1 MTGNSWL
8 DWVILTFSLFNTILL
23 VWLGMTVQLN
33 AEKRTWGVW
42 LGAVGLFVG
51 AAFFVS
57 HTALV
62 SQPLFPLSDST
73 DFWWHA
79 GWGPVIFAPFS
90 WYVVVLWYAG
100 YWDDPRT
107 GLYNRHHFWMVV
119 IAVITVLLVGLLLFG
134 NPLPTVAS
142 LDKFLPDP
150 IPSVAGIPL
159 LILMYPI
166 YILLCIGLAL
176 DALLRPGVS
185 GRLMGDQA
193 RWRARPWLIGTS
205 ITLMG
210 VCLLVGW
217 VMIWLY
223 SLLETP
229 ISWQMISGPVILS
242 LARFDG
248 VISALIGLAILLLGQ
263 AIVSYEIFTGRT
275 LPRRGFLRQWQN
287 AVLLAAYVSCVVA
300 GSLIFHVRPVYSLLL
315 TVLLMTVSYAL
326 FSWRAGAERE
336 QLTSQLRPFVTSQR
350 LFDRLLEDGSAG
362 GESGMQALFDA
373 LCRDILDVRQ
383 ACLVALGPLA
393 PLAGPPLIY
402 PSGAAFKMPDLT
414 EITAQIGTPPK
425 IGLQLNPQQY
435 SGLAWAVPLWS
446 ERGLIGV
453 LLMGE
458 KCDGGFY
465 AEEEILIARSSGER
479 FIDNAASEEIARRL
493 MDLQRQRLIESQ
505 VLDRQTRRVLHDDV
519 LPLLHA
525 SLLQLNS
532 SGGAGAGDSQDTCE
546 AIESLSKAHRQI
558 SDLLHDMPFT
568 NPPEVAR
575 LGLVEALHHLILD
588 EFGQAFDQTFWNVDE
603 EAQQRA
609 MRISALQAQVLY
621 YAAREAVRNAARYAR
636 SGSKTAV
643 LSLNLSLLWKDG
655 LIVVVEDNGG
665 SLAEAPAQGNGHGQG
680 LALHST
686 MMAVAGGTLSIESQP
701 GIFTRVLLTLP
712 ASDC

>member
-1 MTGNSWL
+1 MTGNNWL

-42 LGAVGLFVG
+42 LGAAGLFVG

-90 WYVVVLWYAG
+90 WYVIVLWYAG
-100 YWDDPRT
+100 YWDDQRA
-107 GLYNRHHFWMVV
+107 GLHNRHHFWMVV
-119 IAVITVLLVGLLLFG
+119 MMVITVLLVGLLLFG

-142 LDKFLPDP
+142 LGKFLSDP

-159 LILMYPI
+159 LIVVYPV

-176 DALLRPGVS
+176 DALLRPGPS

-193 RWRARPWLIGTS
+193 RGRARPWLIGTS

-223 SLLETP
+223 TLLQTP
-229 ISWQMISGPVILS
+229 ISWEMISGPVILS

-248 VISALIGLAILLLGQ
+248 VISVLISLAILLLGQ

-336 QLTSQLRPFVTSQR
+336 QLTSRLRPFVTSQR
-350 LFDRLLEDGSAG
+350 LFDRLLDDGTAG
-362 GESGMQALFDA
+362 AEPGMQASFDA
-373 LCRDILDVRQ
+373 LCRDILDVKQ

-402 PSGAAFKMPDLT
+402 PPGTVFSMPDLAD
-414 EITAQIGTPPK
+414 ITAQVRTPQK
-425 IGLQLNPQQY
+425 IGLQLNQQQY
-435 SGLAWAVPLWS
+435 PGLSWAVSLWS

-465 AEEEILIARSSGER
+465 AEEEILIARASGER
-479 FIDNAASEEIARRL
+479 FIDNAASAEIARRL
-493 MDLQRQRLIESQ
+493 MALQRQRLVESQ

-525 SLLQLNS
+525 TLLQLSS
-532 SGGAGAGDSQDTCE
+532 SGAGSHDSQETGE
-546 AIESLSKAHRQI
+546 AIDSLSKAHRQI

-568 NPPEVAR
+568 NPPEIAR

-588 EFGQAFDQTFWNVDE
+588 EFGQAFDQTCWKVDE
-603 EAQQRA
+603 EAGQRA
-609 MRISALQAQVLY
+609 IHISALRAQVLY

-636 SGSKTAV
+636 PGSRTAV
-643 LSLNLSLLWKDG
+643 LSLHLSLLWKDG
-655 LIVVVEDNGG
+655 LIVEIEDNGG

-701 GIFTRVLLTLP
+701 GIFTRVLLKLP